1 MIRIMFE
8 NFAAHLVAGAD
19 RQRTLDP
26 GTYLCHQGDPVHFVF
41 VVEDGLVELSR
52 HQQDGALIILQRANS
67 QKILAEAS
75 LYSDGYH
82 CDAVAILPSSIF
94 ALSKAAFRKHL
105 KTDENFSNKW
115 AAHLAHEVQ
124 TTRYRCK
131 ILSRKTVAE
140 RLDGWMAWQGGTL
153 PSKG

>member
-8 NFAAHLVAGAD
+8 NFAAHLVARAD

-26 GTYLCHQGDPVHFVF
+26 GTYLFHQGDPVHFVF

-82 CDAVAILPSSIF
+82 CDAVQFYPLASSRCQRPRSENTSKRMKIF
-94 ALSKAAFRKHL
+94 RTSGRP
-105 KTDENFSNKW
+105 T
-115 AAHLAHEVQ
+115 
-124 TTRYRCK
+124 
-131 ILSRKTVAE
+131 
-140 RLDGWMAWQGGTL
+140 
-153 PSKG
+153 